1 MLNHMRKEFDNY
13 MFAVL
18 VLDNNNNNNNNNKS
32 FYSPQYYMIIYKQAF
47 FIKILFEMN
56 RGQPAQQE
64 LFQASLLKKEEKH
77 D

>member
-1 MLNHMRKEFDNY
+1 MLKHMRKEFDNY

-18 VLDNNNNNNNNNKS
+18 VLNNNNNKS

-56 RGQPAQQE
+56 GGQPAQQE

>member
-1 MLNHMRKEFDNY
+1 MLKHMRKEFDNY

-18 VLDNNNNNNNNNKS
+18 VLDNNNNNKS